1 MGLFNKG
8 GMSKYNITT
17 SQNGNIT
24 NYSYTNK
31 KADRREAKILAARN
45 TPEVQTRINDLKQSL
60 SNLVSEYKMVG
71 GTGIDSNRKAERGD
85 QLKGRL
91 AHHKDLKK
99 KIDDT
104 VSELRRLGCSVN
116 PDALKRGKIVY
127 KEGVENTMFSMT
139 DIKSMKLD
147 IFEENAAGKITDNM
161 RDYMLTVIESVTPAV
176 ERMDAYLE
184 AVAEKMNAKRDHF
197 VKFVQESLNV
207 GLINMRQHEVLMEL
221 AQDDFMFEGPQ
232 PEDIPAM
239 VMAYIEAAKEGNEEA
254 KAEIKKDIDEAKEV
268 KEMKDNAEAEAVT
281 EGADCSIVEKLESLK
296 CKLTDEEKA
305 MAEKFDQMIADGM
318 KKEAPAEEPT
328 DDEDEGNSEG
338 DAPVEGET
346 PAKAK
351 EEKTVK
357 ESVEE
362 IFEKVSVNTGSR
374 VEAYDIMNYML
385 EAVKANVM
393 SEEDFER
400 MSALME
406 KTNY

>member
-91 AHHKDLKK
+91 THHKDLKK

-197 VKFVQESLNV
+197 VEFVQESLNV

-232 PEDIPAM
+232 PEDIPERIQRNDH
-239 VMAYIEAAKEGNEEA
+239 VLHSSFQQLLLSKHPFFLL
-254 KAEIKKDIDEAKEV
+254 
-268 KEMKDNAEAEAVT
+268 
-281 EGADCSIVEKLESLK
+281 LE
-296 CKLTDEEKA
+296 
-305 MAEKFDQMIADGM
+305 
-318 KKEAPAEEPT
+318 
-328 DDEDEGNSEG
+328 
-338 DAPVEGET
+338 
-346 PAKAK
+346 
-351 EEKTVK
+351 
-357 ESVEE
+357 
-362 IFEKVSVNTGSR
+362 
-374 VEAYDIMNYML
+374 
-385 EAVKANVM
+385 
-393 SEEDFER
+393 
-400 MSALME
+400 
-406 KTNY
+406 

>member
-1 MGLFNKG
+1 MGLFNRG
-8 GMSKYNITT
+8 GKMDKYNITT

-31 KADRREAKILAARN
+31 KEDKREAKRLAARN

-60 SNLVSEYKMVG
+60 TKLVSEYKMVG
-71 GTGIDSNRKAERGD
+71 GTGIDSNRKAERGT
-85 QLKGRL
+85 QLKGRIE
-91 AHHKDLKK
+91 HHGDLKK

-104 VSELRRLGCSVN
+104 VSELKRLGCSVN

-147 IFEENAAGKITDNM
+147 IFEENAVGKISDGL
-161 RDYMLTVIESVTPAV
+161 RDYMLTAIESVVPAV
-176 ERMDAYLE
+176 EKMDAYLE
-184 AVAEKMNAKRDHF
+184 AVAEKMNVKRDHF
-197 VKFVQESLNV
+197 VEYVQESLNM

-232 PEDIPAM
+232 PEEIPAM
-239 VMAYIEAAKEGNEEA
+239 VMAYIEAAKEGDEEA
-254 KAEIKKDIDEAKEV
+254 KAEIKKDIDEAKEM
-268 KEMKDNAEAEAVT
+268 KAMKDAAETEPVT

-318 KKEAPAEEPT
+318 KKEAPAEEPA
-328 DDEDEGNSEG
+328 EDG
-338 DAPVEGET
+338 EGEGEE
-346 PAKAK
+346 PEK
-351 EEKTVK
+351 EEKPVK

-362 IFEKVSVNTGSR
+362 IFEKVSVNTGR
-374 VEAYDIMNYML
+374 AATADDIMDYML
-385 EAVKANVM
+385 EAVEANVM
-393 SEEDFER
+393 SEEDFMR
-400 MSALME
+400 MGALME
-406 KTNY
+406 RTKY

>member
-1 MGLFNKG
+1 MGLFNKND
-8 GMSKYNITT
+8 MSKFNITT
-17 SQNGNIT
+17 SRTRSIN
-24 NYSYTNK
+24 NYSFTNK
-31 KADRREAKILAARN
+31 KEDRRIAKELEKRN
-45 TPEVQTRINDLKQSL
+45 TSEVKDRIRELKTTL
-60 SNLVSEYKMVG
+60 TELVNEYRMVG
-71 GTGIDSNRKAERGD
+71 GTGIDSNRKAETGT
-85 QLKGRL
+85 QLKGRVKY
-91 AHHKDLKK
+91 HGSLKS

-184 AVAEKMNAKRDHF
+184 AVAEKLNVKRDHF
-197 VKFVQESLNV
+197 VEFVEESFNV

-318 KKEAPAEEPT
+318 KKEAPAEEPAT
-328 DDEDEGNSEG
+328 EEG
-338 DAPVEGET
+338 EGET
-346 PAKAK
+346 EGEEPTK
-351 EEKTVK
+351 EEKPVK

-362 IFEKVSVNTGSR
+362 IFEKVSVNRSR
-374 VEAYDIMNYML
+374 AATADDIMDYML
-385 EAVKANVM
+385 EAVEANVM
-393 SEEDFER
+393 SEEDFMR
-400 MSALME
+400 MGALME
-406 KTNY
+406 RTNY